1 MLRRAIICLYSSTRV
16 SPRLQVIRFH
26 PLLWKFCVVCL
37 HEASVFQLTA
47 AKFGWWLNR
56 GRKTGHSRDNI
67 LIDYGLNII
76 WYYVII
82 IRDHGHD
89 FESWQSRGLVFKFM
103 HYANITSNCWFKF
116 WTPKLQFK
124 AKLVENFHSHKA
136 TWESSWILDI
146 IDCLDLTKVSQL
158 GLRSRDLER
167 FISKNFRK
175 FSHPSTYGP
184 YQANDA
190 LPFSKIFTQFF
201 TQKVF
206 CMF

>member
-1 MLRRAIICLYSSTRV
+1 MNSGEIRVKLMLRRAIICLYSSTRV

-76 WYYVII
+76 WYYIII

-103 HYANITSNCWFKF
+103 HYANITSNF
-116 WTPKLQFK
+116 WSKTSVQSK
-124 AKLVENFHSHKA
+124 A
-136 TWESSWILDI
+136 
-146 IDCLDLTKVSQL
+146 
-158 GLRSRDLER
+158 G
-167 FISKNFRK
+167 RK
-175 FSHPSTYGP
+175 FSLAQGYLRIIMNTRYYWLSRPDQSLATWP
-184 YQANDA
+184 E
-190 LPFSKIFTQFF
+190 K
-201 TQKVF
+201 
-206 CMF
+206 